1 MQPTGE
7 SGRTGLPPPGAQR
20 LPLSQPSGGTQRGIA
35 RRRSTWR
42 RSSARPAK
50 SRPRLVTS
58 RAAARAGAWCCSSPA
73 CQSQANVMKREASK
87 AAASMRKPQ
96 GPRLGRGSRGVGVP
110 VHGNRPTVQASR
122 RLTLRVSPCMVHPA
136 PGPRVGTGGSS
147 LAVHLHVRVG
157 NSWSVLLGIPYN
169 YNNNNNG

>member
-110 VHGNRPTVQASR
+110 VHGNRPTVQASM
-122 RLTLRVSPCMVHPA
+122 VSESP
-136 PGPRVGTGGSS
+136 
-147 LAVHLHVRVG
+147 LAWSTHAAGAWSTSRHGRELARSTSTCTSRKFLECTTR
-157 NSWSVLLGIPYN
+157 NS
-169 YNNNNNG
+169 